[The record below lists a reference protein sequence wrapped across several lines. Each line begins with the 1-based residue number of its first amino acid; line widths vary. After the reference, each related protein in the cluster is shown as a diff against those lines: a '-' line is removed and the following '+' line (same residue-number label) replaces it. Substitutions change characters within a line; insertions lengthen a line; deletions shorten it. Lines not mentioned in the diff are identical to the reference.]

1 MNPRVK
7 NVEANQDSTLKL
19 TFDNNEVKS
28 FDVKPYLEYGVFKEL
43 KDLSLFL
50 TVKPFWGTVQWL
62 NEQDFCPD
70 TLYLESTNIQ

>member
-7 NVEANQDSTLKL
+7 NVEANDNFTLKL

-28 FDVKPYLEYGVFKEL
+28 FDIKPYLEYGVFKEL
-43 KDLSLFL
+43 KDLSRFL
-50 TVKPFWGTVQWL
+50 TVEPFMGTVKWL

-70 TLYLESTNIQ
+70 TLYLESTNII